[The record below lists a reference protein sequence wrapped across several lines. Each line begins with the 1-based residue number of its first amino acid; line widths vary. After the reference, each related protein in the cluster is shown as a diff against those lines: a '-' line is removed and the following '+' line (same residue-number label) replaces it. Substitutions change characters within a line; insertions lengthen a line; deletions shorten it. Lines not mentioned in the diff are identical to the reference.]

1 MKFTVIVSPGVRSC
15 LYAVALASLAGSVSF
30 AQTSNADSLPV
41 APPTAAD
48 TALWKEQGRTLPKP
62 EILQPMVDPALP
74 SYQPR
79 TDIELT
85 GHFKGAA
92 SDVLPGLDKMWIAAF
107 EKYYP
112 KVKVEVPPPYSG
124 RTGAQELVKGDVDF
138 ALVSRELIPIDITDF
153 KAKLGYDPLSVPISG
168 GTYRHFGF
176 LDAVAF
182 MVNKDNPIEKLT
194 FAQLDGI
201 LSTTHYSGGAAI
213 TTRGQPGLPRELAD
227 KPIHIWGVKPW
238 NGFEEFIRQRVLSTP
253 GNRGDWRTDINF
265 VETVFHI
272 SGHVAE
278 DKYAIG
284 YSGLAYVGKGVKLV
298 ALSNSDSGSFY
309 PPSYEEVARAR
320 YLLSRVLYFNVNKP
334 PGKHLNPALEEF
346 VKFILSKEGQQII
359 INQAIFIPLRS
370 EQVAHS
376 RTLLE

>member
-1 MKFTVIVSPGVRSC
+1 MPPIATLRLQSLRFC
-15 LYAVALASLAGSVSF
+15 LLCLTLSGLPAALDARP
-30 AQTSNADSLPV
+30 LPV
-41 APPTAAD
+41 PPTPAEQ
-48 TALWKEQGRTLPKP
+48 ALWKNQGRTLSVP
-62 EILQPMVDPALP
+62 EAQQPALDPALP
-74 SYQPR
+74 HYVPR
-79 TDIELT
+79 RDIELS

-92 SDVLPGLDKMWIAAF
+92 SDVLAVLTKQWVAAF
-107 EKYYP
+107 QKYHP
-112 KVKVEVPPPYSG
+112 KVTLDVPPPFAGSL
-124 RTGAQELVKGDVDF
+124 GALELIKGDLQFVM
-138 ALVSRELIPIDITDF
+138 VSRELKPTDISGF
-153 KAKLGYDPLSVPISG
+153 AEKFGYPPFSAPISG
-168 GTYRHFGF
+168 GTARHLGS
-176 LDAVAF
+176 LDAMTFFVPP
-182 MVNKDNPIEKLT
+182 DNPLNQLT
-194 FAQLDGI
+194 FDQIDPI
-201 LSTTHYSGGAAI
+201 YSTTPHRGAPAA
-213 TTRGQPGLPRELAD
+213 TTWGQLGLTGEWAD
-227 KPIHIWGVKPW
+227 KPIHVWGVKPW

-265 VETVFHI
+265 VETVFPI